1 MKTEQSADDGTV
13 YTSKEEAAAK
23 TCIDSL
29 GDDAHYRF
37 SCRCGCGA
45 EFAGY
50 GGDIKAASKVG
61 REFTPVPVCAP
72 FVDFPGQTTNSGSLV
87 VNGTAV
93 KSLTLPSSTIVEAV
107 NGLAPGDGDV
117 SQSEKPTIYMT
128 SEAYNDM
135 TALWGSKILDGETVV
150 ITDGPATTEA
160 SESQGVGTEKSRPYV
175 SDRFVMK
182 AQFGLSD
189 DEIDAHQEGRPDSLE
204 AQGYSLADRQPPG
217 IGDLAYSLSTGDG
230 PYSVIDY
237 AQRELGVAGGGKVR
251 TLCAILRD
259 SRGHYQSAPLADLA
273 LHWAGRPKPRSS
285 ILVPLVLAFASIAS
299 AAIGSAAVVGAFAYF
314 GL

>member
-1 MKTEQSADDGTV
+1 MEQQSHSNGKMTPRTITTSASSPSFRVYVDMKTEQSTDDGTV

-50 GGDIKAASKVG
+50 GKDIKAASKVG
-61 REFTPVPVCAP
+61 REFTPVPVCVP
-72 FVDFPGQTTNSGSLV
+72 FANYPVQTTNSGSLV
-87 VNGTAV
+87 VNGTVA
-93 KSLTLPSSTIVEAV
+93 KSLTLPSSTIIEAV
-107 NGLAPGDGDV
+107 NGLAPGDGYV
-117 SQSEKPTIYMT
+117 LQESGSTLYMT
-128 SEAYNDM
+128 TGAYNDLI
-135 TALWGSKILDGETVV
+135 ALWGSKILDGETVV
-150 ITDGPATTEA
+150 ITDAPVTAEA

-204 AQGYSLADRQPPG
+204 A
-217 IGDLAYSLSTGDG
+217 
-230 PYSVIDY
+230 
-237 AQRELGVAGGGKVR
+237 
-251 TLCAILRD
+251 
-259 SRGHYQSAPLADLA
+259 
-273 LHWAGRPKPRSS
+273 
-285 ILVPLVLAFASIAS
+285 
-299 AAIGSAAVVGAFAYF
+299 
-314 GL
+314 